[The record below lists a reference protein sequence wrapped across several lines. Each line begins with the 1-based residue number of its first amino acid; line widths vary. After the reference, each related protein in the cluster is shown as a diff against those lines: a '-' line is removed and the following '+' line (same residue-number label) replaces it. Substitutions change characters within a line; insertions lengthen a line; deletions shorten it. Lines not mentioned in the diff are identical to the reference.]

1 MSQKATLSTNP
12 FRILLTGLSTT
23 ESVPVTLQ
31 FLEWVTKVINE
42 PSEVVQTYGDA
53 FQVLQ
58 FLANAGVVEL
68 TVTEFPSAYTI
79 KKL

>member
-1 MSQKATLSTNP
+1 MSTNP
-12 FRILLTGLSTT
+12 FRVLLTGLSQT

-31 FLEWVTKVINE
+31 FLEWVTKNINE
-42 PSEVVQTYGDA
+42 PSEVVQTYGEA

-68 TVTEFPSAYTI
+68 TPVDANPGAYTI